1 MSKGHFTNLSL
12 ADIEHPRVIYTVSAA
27 KNIHIILGITL
38 TNLDIVSFLAQI
50 ILILD
55 RTKPVENLAQRC
67 NIEMTSFVRIRNS
80 VVSNDVTITSSLRI

>member
-27 KNIHIILGITL
+27 KNPHYSRHNFDKFRHSFVIFG
-38 TNLDIVSFLAQI
+38 TN